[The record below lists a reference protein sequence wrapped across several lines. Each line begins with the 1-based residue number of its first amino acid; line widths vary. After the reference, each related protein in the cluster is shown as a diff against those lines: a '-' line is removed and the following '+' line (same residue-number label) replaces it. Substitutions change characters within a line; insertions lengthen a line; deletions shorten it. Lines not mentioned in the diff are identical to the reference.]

1 MVTYGCFIITIV
13 RPIKV
18 IFFWYWTRKKYNGKK
33 FITLEII
40 TTGVEGS
47 DIMNIQ
53 FNCSSTYSNR
63 NGSLNKICFGITVW
77 CRIGRWFLWTLSTSN
92 YYVLLLV
99 EEQLLLWNEY
109 LFVSDSYG
117 IHLFRTILFNW
128 LIHSYPLM
136 ICWDTFAFENVFFFK
151 KKRGFLVYNEYR
163 FFKCISFQS
172 WYIICFETINNVCF
186 ETNVLGL

>member
-1 MVTYGCFIITIV
+1 MVFIMFYNYYRQAHKGYI
-13 RPIKV
+13 
-18 IFFWYWTRKKYNGKK
+18 FWY

-40 TTGVEGS
+40 TTGAEGS

-77 CRIGRWFLWTLSTSN
+77 GRIGRWFLWTLSTSN

-117 IHLFRTILFNW
+117 VHLFRTILFNW
-128 LIHSYPLM
+128 IIHSYPLM
-136 ICWDTFAFENVFFFK
+136 ICLLRYFRVRERVFF
-151 KKRGFLVYNEYR
+151 
-163 FFKCISFQS
+163 
-172 WYIICFETINNVCF
+172 
-186 ETNVLGL
+186 